1 MIHSKEM
8 LLTRR
13 VAAGDAAAFEV
24 LFCQYQEAISGHIL
38 RIVRDSSAAD
48 DLLQEVF
55 LRVWNRA
62 DQWRGQ
68 GAFKAWLFRI
78 ATNLAFN
85 HLRSKKRR
93 KEQPLDVPVDLE
105 DENEALPAPG
115 WTIDNAALGPDVEL
129 EQTEQQ
135 RLLRGLIADLPDEK
149 RDVFLMVHDAEMEL
163 REVAERLE
171 IPEGTVKS
179 RLHHA
184 RKRIAAE
191 WQAVEQEWENIE

>member
-1 MIHSKEM
+1 MTHSDEM
-8 LLTRR
+8 LVRKI
-13 VAAGDAAAFEV
+13 AAGDAAAFEL
-24 LFCQYQEAISGHIL
+24 LFCQYQEAISGHVL
-38 RIVRDSSAAD
+38 QIVRDSSTAD
-48 DLLQEVF
+48 DLVQEVF

-68 GAFKAWLFRI
+68 GTFKAWLFRI

-93 KEQPLDVPVDLE
+93 REQPLDLPIEPE
-105 DENEALPAPG
+105 DENEDLPAPS
-115 WTIDNAALGPDVEL
+115 WMIDNAALGPDVQL

-135 RLLRGLIADLPDEK
+135 RLLQGLIANLPDEK

-191 WQAVEQEWENIE
+191 WQAVEQKWEDIE